1 MPRMQVYLPD
11 DLYAEVKQRGFAA
24 SELLQIAVRAEM
36 KRQDALD
43 ATDEYLADL
52 IAKVGEPTAEQTA
65 KAEAIT
71 NRILSR
77 QLRQAS

>member
-36 KRQDALD
+36 KRHDALD

-52 IAKVGEPTAEQTA
+52 VAKVGEPTAKQTA

-77 QLRQAS
+77 QLRHAS